1 MIKSFKTE
9 LDPNN
14 KQKTLFAKHA
24 GCARFAYNWALNLLQ
39 ENNKKKKEEEK
50 LYLKN
55 RKSLNLPELS
65 EQELKKYHIE
75 QSKKY
80 LRPNAIDLH
89 KLINTKKES
98 EFPWMYEVSKWSVQ
112 NALRQVETAYKNFFF
127 SLKSKNKKTG
137 LPKKK
142 KKDQRDSFTLDNPII
157 VFENCIQLPKIG
169 KVRLKEHNYLPLGKQ
184 SKATVSKRANRWF
197 VSVSCEIPEIQKKEL
212 KQEKLGV
219 DLGIKS
225 LITCSDGTQ
234 IKNSDKLKKLQ
245 KTLKRTQRKLSK
257 QKKGSKSRQKTKFK
271 LQKLHYKI
279 SCSRNDIIHKTTTL
293 LAKTKLEETIVM
305 EDLNVKGM
313 MKNHNLSQAIIN
325 VGMGEFKRQLLYKT
339 QWYGKRLEF
348 ADRFFPSSKMCSK
361 CGWINRNLK
370 LSDRVFKCQEC
381 RLEIDRDLNAAINLK
396 NYKENWKEELSTV
409 RYTGIEA
416 GGDKRFILSSLDE
429 GRCLSKKPELNVNLV
444 TCRFCKFLISARLW
458 CFREMEGGSF
468 KSLSTTRYVGINAGG
483 DESFISLSLDEE
495 RCLSEKPEENISLL
509 GNL

>member
-14 KQKTLFAKHA
+14 KQRTLFAKHA

-50 LYLKN
+50 LFIEN
-55 RKSLNLPELS
+55 RKSLGLPELS
-65 EQELKKYHIE
+65 EQELKKYRTE

-89 KLINTKKES
+89 KLINTKKET

-127 SLKSKNKKTG
+127 SLKSKKRKTG

-142 KKDQRDSFTLDNPII
+142 KKDQRDSFTVDNPVI

-184 SKATVSKRANRWF
+184 SKATVSKKANRWF
-197 VSVSCEIPEIQKKEL
+197 VSVFCEVPEIQKKEL
-212 KQEKLGV
+212 KHEKLGV

-234 IKNSDKLKKLQ
+234 IKNSDKIKKLQ
-245 KTLKRTQRKLSK
+245 KTLKRTQRKLAK
-257 QKKGSKSRQKTKFK
+257 QKKGSKSRQKTKLK

-279 SCSRNDIIHKTTTL
+279 SCSRNDILHKATTL

-305 EDLNVKGM
+305 EDLNVKGII
-313 MKNHNLSQAIIN
+313 KNHNLAQAIAN
-325 VGMGEFKRQLLYKT
+325 VGMGEFGRQLLYKT

-348 ADRFFPSSKMCSK
+348 ADRFFPSSKMCSR
-361 CGWINRNLK
+361 CGWINHSLK
-370 LSDRVFKCQEC
+370 LSDRVFKCSEC
-381 RLEIDRDLNAAINLK
+381 GLEIDRDLNAAVNLK
-396 NYKENWKEELSTV
+396 NFRKDWKEYLS
-409 RYTGIEA
+409 
-416 GGDKRFILSSLDE
+416 
-429 GRCLSKKPELNVNLV
+429 
-444 TCRFCKFLISARLW
+444 
-458 CFREMEGGSF
+458 
-468 KSLSTTRYVGINAGG
+468 SLSTTRHVGINAGG
-483 DESFISLSLDEE
+483 DESFISLSLDKE
-495 RCLSEKPEENISLL
+495 RCLSKKSEENVSLL
-509 GNL
+509 VNL